1 VSHRLETQG
10 SLLTQSWVQ
19 AGRLLTEW
27 RRERAVLVGSLI
39 VPVCLLLVYVVVLDE
54 RVHKLTGVESVYGLV
69 PVCAVLSALFGALS
83 TSLGIAM
90 ERDSG
95 MLSRMW
101 VLPVHRASPL
111 TGRLTAEAVRAL
123 LGTILI
129 TALGIAMGLR
139 FTHGWLTILVY
150 VLIPPIVV
158 VGFTALVMAIA
169 IRTNGVALMNWLAAG
184 TVSLAFL
191 NPGTTPINTFPHG
204 LRPFVRVQ
212 PMSPPIEAMW
222 ALAHGGPLVRPLVM
236 TIVWAMVLLAVS
248 IPMAVRG
255 YRVAA
260 ESSA

>member
-1 VSHRLETQG
+1 METQG

-19 AGRLLTEW
+19 AVRLLTEW

-54 RVHKLTGVESVYGLV
+54 RVHKLTGVASVYGLV
-69 PVCAVLSALFGALS
+69 PVCSVLSALFGALS

-90 ERDSG
+90 ERDSR

-123 LGTILI
+123 GGTILI
-129 TALGIAMGLR
+129 TALGVVMGLR
-139 FTHGWLTILVY
+139 FTHGWLTILLY
-150 VLIPPIVV
+150 VLIPSILV
-158 VGFTALVMAIA
+158 VGFTSLVMAIA
-169 IRTNGVALMNWLAAG
+169 IRTNGVSLMTWLAAG

-191 NPGTTPINTFPHG
+191 NPGTTPINTFPEW
-204 LRPFVRVQ
+204 LRPFVRMQ

-222 ALAHGGPLVRPLVM
+222 ALAHGGPLVRPLAM
-236 TIVWAMVLLAVS
+236 TMAWAMALLAVS
-248 IPMAVRG
+248 VPVAVRG

-260 ESSA
+260 ESNA